1 MYFTK
6 PLKLQYPPNES
17 NRLFAVIE
25 DGYRYV
31 LKNPLVTNKSLFFDI
46 SDRIIFEGES
56 SLLGMAFYPEFVIIK
71 INQPF
76 ENHNGGQIVFGP
88 DGKLYIS
95 IGDGAAGGDHGQN
108 LYSPRVHAAH

>member
-1 MYFTK
+1 MIF
-6 PLKLQYPPNES
+6 
-17 NRLFAVIE
+17 
-25 DGYRYV
+25 
-31 LKNPLVTNKSLFFDI
+31 

-56 SLLGMAFYPEFVIIK
+56 SFLYMAFYPEFVIIK

-95 IGDGAAGGDHGQN
+95 IGDSVADGDHDQN
-108 LYSPRVHAAH
+108 LYSLHGSMLRIDVYNPG